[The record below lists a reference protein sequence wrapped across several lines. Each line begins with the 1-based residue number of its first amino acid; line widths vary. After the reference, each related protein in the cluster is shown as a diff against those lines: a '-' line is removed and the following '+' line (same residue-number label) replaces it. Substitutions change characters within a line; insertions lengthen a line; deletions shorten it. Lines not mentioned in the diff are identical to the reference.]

1 MNIRNEA
8 EVAEKKIR
16 EFIRETPLEYSPYLS
31 RIGNCNVYLK
41 LENLQLSGSF
51 KIRGAMNKILSSE
64 NQEEFI
70 TASSGN
76 HGIAVAYTFN
86 QLNLQGSIYLPEYTS
101 PSKLDVLKEYDID
114 FSISGKDCV
123 DAENL
128 AKKEANKRD
137 LVYISPYN
145 DLKIVGGQA
154 TIGIELNRQLSS
166 IDAVLIPVGGG
177 GLISGV
183 AGYLKQVN
191 DNIEIIGCQPRNSSV
206 MFESIKAGQIV
217 KIESKDTISDGTAG
231 GIEEDSITFDIC
243 KKYVDD
249 FIIVEEDEI
258 AKGIILALKK
268 HSQLIEG
275 AAALSIASF
284 INKKE
289 EFKGKNVVLI
299 LSGSRISIAKLK
311 EIMC

>member
-1 MNIRNEA
+1 MNLRKEA
-8 EVAEKKIR
+8 EIAEKKIR
-16 EFIRETPLEYSPYLS
+16 EFVRETPLEYSPYLS
-31 RIGNCNVYLK
+31 KIGNCNVYLK

-64 NQEEFI
+64 GKQEFI
-70 TASSGN
+70 AASSGN

-86 QLNLQGSIYLPEYTS
+86 KLNLQGSIYLPEYTS
-101 PSKLDVLKEYDID
+101 PSKIEALKEYNIN
-114 FSISGKDCV
+114 FNIFGKDCV
-123 DAENL
+123 DTENF
-128 AKKEANKRD
+128 AKKEAKKRGF
-137 LVYISPYN
+137 VYISPYN
-145 DLKIVGGQA
+145 DLKIISGQA
-154 TIGIELNRQLSS
+154 TIGIELKRQLNN
-166 IDAVLIPVGGG
+166 IDSVLIPVGGG

-191 DNIEIIGCQPRNSSV
+191 ENIKIIGCQPRNSSV
-206 MFESIKAGQIV
+206 MFESIKAGHI
-217 KIESKDTISDGTAG
+217 IEMESKDTISDGTAG

-243 KKYVDD
+243 NKYVDD
-249 FIIVEEDEI
+249 FILVEEDEI
-258 AKGIILALKK
+258 AKGVLLALKK

-284 INKKE
+284 INKKD

-311 EIMC
+311 EIIC